1 MGHMSMGTANGLWR
15 LVVCAVAISALAGA
29 VWAQGTDLEGALE
42 ASRIAPPIEGEGAEV
57 PAVDSAMSG
66 SLQILSREAASSPAI
81 GPEDPLDVEAMDIS
95 SVEVIRNLAEM
106 TGLDVIVGDNCE
118 GHLGYIQVRGRSA
131 RDIIQMVA
139 AQSEP
144 PLTVKDDD
152 GVLMVQPGG
161 SRSVS
166 GPDSPEL
173 RAVPDFTTVSPLT
186 GSNTGGS
193 SSVGLGPDDEIII
206 RTYECKFIQPSQVAD
221 MCGGITLRPTMD
233 YYREL
238 AGPNGLPHKDIRRAL
253 HGKAPYPQSPR
264 VPTVSTDRNRFF
276 DDSFYSMASAGGY
289 GDSFEQYGGYGG
301 GGYGG
306 GGRGGYGGGGYGGG
320 YGGGGYGGGYG
331 GGGYGGGYGG
341 GGGYMLRPQG
351 LVGVI
356 GVAELNALILR
367 GTPEAID
374 DMIEVLREIDKPAKQ
389 VVIEVQ
395 VVDVTFTGEDNVGA
409 NWAIG
414 GPNFSMSAQYGGDVG
429 GNLAIGFV
437 DGDFRLLFQALF
449 TDQRG
454 EIVSSPHI
462 LAMNNTYAYI
472 ELTETIP
479 TFVPTRDTDI
489 GGNIIITWEEG
500 DEVETGT
507 YLSVMPR
514 INADNSV
521 TMYLTPE
528 FSELGRRVTAGSG
541 DFETVTYGT
550 VERMFETIVRVKD
563 GQTVVLGGM
572 SRRRLD
578 DQEFKVPGL
587 GDIPILGDLFK
598 GHAKST
604 QDSELLWFVTPRVV
618 RDFDEPLDL

>member
-1 MGHMSMGTANGLWR
+1 MSMGTANGLWR

-253 HGKAPYPQSPR
+253 TAGSLRSLPAPLCPLIATAS
-264 VPTVSTDRNRFF
+264 STARSTAWRPPVATETAERAAA
-276 DDSFYSMASAGGY
+276 MVVAATA
-289 GDSFEQYGGYGG
+289 
-301 GGYGG
+301 

-320 YGGGGYGGGYG
+320 TAEVARRLWRWR
-331 GGGYGGGYGG
+331 
-341 GGGYMLRPQG
+341 LRWW
-351 LVGVI
+351 LW
-356 GVAELNALILR
+356 R
-367 GTPEAID
+367 
-374 DMIEVLREIDKPAKQ
+374 
-389 VVIEVQ
+389 
-395 VVDVTFTGEDNVGA
+395 
-409 NWAIG
+409 
-414 GPNFSMSAQYGGDVG
+414 
-429 GNLAIGFV
+429 
-437 DGDFRLLFQALF
+437 
-449 TDQRG
+449 
-454 EIVSSPHI
+454 
-462 LAMNNTYAYI
+462 
-472 ELTETIP
+472 
-479 TFVPTRDTDI
+479 
-489 GGNIIITWEEG
+489 
-500 DEVETGT
+500 
-507 YLSVMPR
+507 
-514 INADNSV
+514 
-521 TMYLTPE
+521 
-528 FSELGRRVTAGSG
+528 
-541 DFETVTYGT
+541 
-550 VERMFETIVRVKD
+550 
-563 GQTVVLGGM
+563 
-572 SRRRLD
+572 RRRLHAATSG
-578 DQEFKVPGL
+578 PGWRHRCSRAQC
-587 GDIPILGDLFK
+587 PHPAR
-598 GHAKST
+598 HA
-604 QDSELLWFVTPRVV
+604 
-618 RDFDEPLDL
+618 